1 MPTAFHTKHEVQ
13 ELLIL
18 AAAQSNV
25 IAATQTLQNTLDDD
39 MMSSDQSS
47 DSSVNSDSDSNE
59 SSEFDDD
66 VHYQSMLLS
75 GTALLGLSASLSGN
89 GSRGQYD
96 QFEKCHQ
103 LFDIALQWP
112 DRHFRHKFR

>member
-1 MPTAFHTKHEVQ
+1 
-13 ELLIL
+13 
-18 AAAQSNV
+18 
-25 IAATQTLQNTLDDD
+25 

-75 GTALLGLSASLSGN
+75 GTALLGLSASLSGD